1 MKIDLTYSD
10 YLKMREEKKLPEI
23 PPPESNDCVVPSVI
37 AVLQGKWK
45 NHILFVMC
53 RYGTLRFGE
62 LKNKIPNITNT
73 VLSSTLRELEEEE
86 LINRKQFNEIPPHV
100 EYSLT
105 KKGEDLMPIFF
116 EMFKWG
122 MEYLWAKQSNLCSEE
137 TR

>member
-1 MKIDLTYSD
+1 MKIDLTYHD
-10 YLKMREEKKLPEI
+10 YIKMHEEKKLPEI
-23 PPPESNDCVVPSVI
+23 PLTESNDCVVTKVI
-37 AVLQGKWK
+37 AILQGKWK

-62 LKNKIPNITNT
+62 LKSKIPGITNT
-73 VLSSTLRELEEEE
+73 VLSSTLRELEEEG
-86 LINRKQFNEIPPHV
+86 LLNRKQFNEIPPHV

-122 MEYLWAKQSNLCSEE
+122 MEYLWMEQPAPALPK
-137 TR
+137 

>member
-10 YLKMREEKKLPEI
+10 YLKMSEEKKLPEI
-23 PPPESNDCVVPSVI
+23 PPPESSDCVVTGVI
-37 AVLQGKWK
+37 AILQGKWK

-62 LKNKIPNITNT
+62 LKSKIPNITNT
-73 VLSSTLRELEEEE
+73 VLSSTLRELEEAG
-86 LINRKQFNEIPPHV
+86 LVDRRQFNEIPPHV

-105 KKGEDLMPIFF
+105 KKGTDLMPIFF

-122 MEYLWAKQSNLCSEE
+122 MEYLWAKPSDVCSEDI
-137 TR
+137 R